1 MRFECPHCGVKLKV
15 PDTHAGKGGRCPHCK
30 SRIIVPQMPLPQPQ
44 VASERTN
51 AAAGTPMSP
60 LDEALFDLPRKPA
73 EPADQP
79 STAADETA
87 PSDEET
93 SRSALDFL
101 FYPMNVSGIIH
112 LLIFSLLP
120 PIWTQAMKLQFW
132 MSPGIGPL
140 FWLVLLTLYFV
151 HYAATCLSGSAQGET
166 RAADINSASS
176 PLSVDALLSTSQTVL
191 PAVALIWAGPI
202 AYLVIRER
210 MDWILIAW
218 AVTAGFIFP
227 MVLLA
232 VNDFDSLRGA
242 NPFLILPSIVSVVG
256 PYCRLVLAMY
266 VLTGLAGGLMY
277 LSGRPGGMW
286 IVRPPIIHI
295 LLVQTHLLGRF
306 YWRYQER
313 LKWGV

>member
-1 MRFECPHCGVKLKV
+1 
-15 PDTHAGKGGRCPHCK
+15 
-30 SRIIVPQMPLPQPQ
+30 
-44 VASERTN
+44 
-51 AAAGTPMSP
+51 MSP

-73 EPADQP
+73 EPAAQP
-79 STAADETA
+79 STVKDETA

-93 SRSALDFL
+93 SRSVLDFL
-101 FYPMNVSGIIH
+101 LYPMNVTGIIH

-120 PIWTQAMKLQFW
+120 PMWTQAMKLQFW

-140 FWLVLLTLYFV
+140 FCLVLLTLYFV
-151 HYAATCLSGSAQGET
+151 HYVATCLSGSTQGQT

-202 AYLVIRER
+202 AYFVIRER
-210 MDWILIAW
+210 VDWILIAW
-218 AVTAGFIFP
+218 AATIGFLFP

-242 NPFLILPSIVSVVG
+242 NPLLVLPSIMSVLG
-256 PYCRLVLAMY
+256 PYCGLVCVMY

-277 LSGRPGGMW
+277 LSSGPGGMW
-286 IVRPPIIHI
+286 IVRPPIIYI

-313 LKWGV
+313 LRWGV